1 MTKGSVMD
9 NFLFKTAAQYVNQK
23 LLKIVLSWEQLYKVL
38 ACCELKWLH

>member
-1 MTKGSVMD
+1 MMD

-23 LLKIVLSWEQLYKVL
+23 LLKIVLSWEQLCKVL